1 MNKLIEPCSELSTF
15 FTDKNSE
22 NFYYTIVTL
31 GRKNYT
37 ASVTN
42 KKVKNNKSPFS
53 SLAYHRNN
61 GHKSINNT

>member
-31 GRKNYT
+31 GRKYYT

-42 KKVKNNKSPFS
+42 KKVKK
-53 SLAYHRNN
+53 
-61 GHKSINNT
+61 